1 MIAKNYPDAVAFL
14 GKMQTHLEQNEV
26 ANSMMLGVCLR
37 LVQYPERI
45 KYPPYLVTVED
56 QETEQLV
63 MAATITPPFNL
74 MLYCENEIN
83 LVAMEAIAKNL
94 LDNRWNI
101 PGVLGK
107 VEVAEA
113 FTKLW
118 SGLTGKE
125 YHLHKNIRN
134 FELTQVIP
142 PAPCPGKF
150 RIATHE
156 DISLIAEWVYE
167 FQVEA
172 LGHLETEDPLAFAKT
187 RIGDGD
193 VFVWEDSGQVVS
205 MCAKLRPTRHT
216 IAIAQVYTPPELR
229 DKGYAA
235 NCVASLSQYL
245 LDAGYKFCSLNTDL
259 ANPISNRIYQKMGY
273 RPVCDLNEFRFE
285 S

>member
-1 MIAKNYPDAVAFL
+1 
-14 GKMQTHLEQNEV
+14 
-26 ANSMMLGVCLR
+26 MLGVCLR
-37 LVQYPERI
+37 LVQYPDRI
-45 KYPPYLVTVED
+45 HYLPYLVTVED
-56 QETEQLV
+56 EETKQLV
-63 MAATITPPFNL
+63 MAASMTPPFNL
-74 MLYCENEIN
+74 VLYREGETNPA
-83 LVAMEAIAKNL
+83 AMEAIAKNL
-94 LDNRWNI
+94 QENGWTI

-134 FELTQVIP
+134 FELTEVIP

-172 LGHLETEDPLAFAKT
+172 LGRLEAEDPLAFTKT

-193 VFVWEDSGQVVS
+193 VFIWEDNGQVVS
-205 MCAKLRPTRHT
+205 MCAKLRPTRHS

-229 DKGYAA
+229 GKGYAA

-245 LDAGYKFCSLNTDL
+245 LDSGYKFCTLNTDL

-273 RPVCDLNEFRFE
+273 RPVCDLNEFRFTE
-285 S
+285 